1 MHMSEVFRRRSAGP
15 FRVLFLVAALVGLGG
30 EVLAGGF
37 FRNGAVGG
45 IAIDAEGVVRE
56 PTAEATE
63 ALRQALQERLQVV
76 PTEMGPMNLRKISLR
91 QLEAALQD
99 AADKD
104 LGALP
109 DELKYLAG
117 IQRVQYVLVYPD
129 RQDVVLAGP
138 GEGWVIGEQG
148 AIVGQTTGR
157 PVIKLEDL
165 LVALHATRTAR
176 ETGISCSIDPTEE
189 GIRAMREFVSRQRTF
204 TPGVLDG
211 IQQALG
217 APTNHPDR
225 RVRYVALRPRAGRRG
240 LSDEADRYAV
250 KDPPVP
256 ELPSFLQLLAASRYK
271 PKNLMPRWWMACN
284 YEPLARGEDGMAWEL
299 RSTGVKVMTE
309 DDFVTDQGDVTT
321 TGEQNPIAAR
331 WAEAMNQNY
340 EKLSARQPVF
350 GQLRNLMDL
359 CVIAALIDQE
369 QLLDRAGCELPIL
382 TGENGDFLPESWN
395 PPKTVSSQCSVM
407 KRGSG
412 IRHYGIGGRA
422 DQRVSIR
429 FPGGDQRRSGCGA
442 REGGTPGGSLVVELI
457 AD

>member
-1 MHMSEVFRRRSAGP
+1 MHMSEVFRRLSAGP
-15 FRVLFLVAALVGLGG
+15 FRVLFLVAAIVGLGR
-30 EVLAGGF
+30 EALAGGF

-109 DELKYLAG
+109 DDLKYLAG

-165 LVALHATRTAR
+165 LVALHATRTSR

-204 TPGVLDG
+204 NPAVLDG

-217 APTNHPDR
+217 AQQITLTGVSDTSHFA
-225 RVRYVALRPRAGRRG
+225 RVLVA
-240 LSDEADRYAV
+240 ADYRM
-250 KDPPVP
+250 KRIGMQLEDPPVR

-284 YEPLARGEDGMAWEL
+284 YEPLARSEDGLAWEL
-299 RSTGVKVMTE
+299 RGPGVKVMTE
-309 DDFVTDQGDVTT
+309 DDYVTDQGDVTT

-340 EKLSARQPVF
+340 EKLSAKQPVF

-407 KRGSG
+407 KRGSEY
-412 IRHYGIGGRA
+412 IITASGGVQINAYRYASQAETNAEVGAVHEKAAPEA
-422 DQRVSIR
+422 DRWWWN
-429 FPGGDQRRSGCGA
+429 
-442 REGGTPGGSLVVELI
+442 
-457 AD
+457 